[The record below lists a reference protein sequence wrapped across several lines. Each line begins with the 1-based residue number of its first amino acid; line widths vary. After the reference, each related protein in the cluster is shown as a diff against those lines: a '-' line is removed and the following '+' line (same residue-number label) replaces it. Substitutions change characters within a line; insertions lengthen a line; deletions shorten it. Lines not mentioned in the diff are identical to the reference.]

1 MKCPKCGYLGFEDVQ
16 RCRNCGYDF
25 SLSSTTHIPDLPI
38 RSTLAEP
45 QPLVDLTLLDKA
57 LAPPLAP
64 AGRTSATEVAG
75 ARSAGT
81 SGELP
86 LFQSSAADDV
96 PLITKPSPPRTP
108 LAVRRSTPDVPRL
121 RTEQRT
127 PMLDLG
133 VQAEPIRP
141 SATSISVDPTTA
153 PASAPATAEPA
164 ASAAIVARALAMA
177 IDLVLLAGLDL
188 AVVYLTMQICGLTA
202 TDIGL
207 LPKRPLIAFLVLQNV
222 SYFVV
227 FTAGGQ
233 TLGQMMMGIKVVSEE
248 SSASPDLR
256 HALIRT
262 LVWIALTVPAGLGLL
277 TALFSRDHRGLHDRC
292 AGTRV
297 VRAGA

>member
-1 MKCPKCGYLGFEDVQ
+1 
-16 RCRNCGYDF
+16 
-25 SLSSTTHIPDLPI
+25 
-38 RSTLAEP
+38 
-45 QPLVDLTLLDKA
+45 
-57 LAPPLAP
+57 
-64 AGRTSATEVAG
+64 
-75 ARSAGT
+75 
-81 SGELP
+81 
-86 LFQSSAADDV
+86 V
-96 PLITKPSPPRTP
+96 PLITRPSPPRMP

-121 RTEQRT
+121 RAEQRT

-133 VQAEPIRP
+133 VQAEPVRL
-141 SATSISVDPTTA
+141 SVTPTVVAGPTTA
-153 PASAPATAEPA
+153 PASAAVAPAV
-164 ASAAIVARALAMA
+164 SAAIVARALAMA

-202 TDIGL
+202 TDLGL

-233 TLGQMMMGIKVVSEE
+233 TLGQMMMGIRVVSEE

-256 HALIRT
+256 HALLRT
-262 LVWIALTVPAGLGLL
+262 LVWIALAVPAGLGLL

-297 VRAGA
+297 VRAGI